1 LYSQNNNNMARTLTT
16 TEKKELKL
24 WAKENGLNL
33 DYNKKLEF
41 GNGFW
46 VGEEIASLKAAL
58 LELEDAAALRSKA
71 RLAVGIDYV
80 AYDTVEYL
88 GNKDGFE
95 LIGHEG
101 KEVWVKKSS
110 MIYINGFLAI
120 SKNLFN

>member
-1 LYSQNNNNMARTLTT
+1 MARQLTT
-16 TEKKELKL
+16 TEKKELKV

-46 VGEEIASLKAAL
+46 VGEEIAALKAAL
-58 LELEDAAALRSKA
+58 LELEDASALRSKA
-71 RLAVGIDYV
+71 IMAVGSDYV
-80 AYDTVEYL
+80 AYDTVAYL

-101 KEVWVKKSS
+101 KEVWVRKTS
-110 MIYINGFLAI
+110 MIYVNGFLAI
-120 SKNLFN
+120 PKHFFNA

>member
-1 LYSQNNNNMARTLTT
+1 MARQLTT
-16 TEKKELKL
+16 TEKKELKV

-46 VGEEIASLKAAL
+46 VGEEIAALKAAL

-71 RLAVGIDYV
+71 RLAVGSDYV
-80 AYDTVEYL
+80 AYDTVAYL

-95 LIGHEG
+95 LISHEG
-101 KEVWVKKSS
+101 KEVYVKRSS
-110 MIYINGFLAI
+110 MTYVNGFLAI
-120 SKNLFN
+120 PKHFFNA

>member
-1 LYSQNNNNMARTLTT
+1 LYSQNNKIMARTLTT

-46 VGEEIASLKAAL
+46 VGEEIAALKAAL

-71 RLAVGIDYV
+71 RLAVGVDYV
-80 AYDTVEYL
+80 AYDTVSYL

-101 KEVWVKKSS
+101 KEVWVRKTT
-110 MIYINGFLAI
+110 MIYVNGFLAI
-120 SKNLFN
+120 PKNLFN

>member
-1 LYSQNNNNMARTLTT
+1 MARQLTT
-16 TEKKELKL
+16 TEKKELKV

-46 VGEEIASLKAAL
+46 VGEEIAALKAAL

-71 RLAVGIDYV
+71 RLAVGSDYV
-80 AYDTVEYL
+80 AYDTVAYL

-101 KEVWVKKSS
+101 KEVYVKRSS
-110 MIYINGFLAI
+110 MTYVNGFLAI
-120 SKNLFN
+120 PKHSFNA